1 MIFIICYIGK
11 KVYLYINIY
20 INMFQLQYFIFYFSN
35 NLPKL
40 NVSRIYIYISY
51 LCLFAC
57 LSDHNSGA
65 LRQIRLK
72 F

>member
-1 MIFIICYIGK
+1 
-11 KVYLYINIY
+11 
-20 INMFQLQYFIFYFSN
+20 MFQLQYFIFYFSN